1 MVLIGSLSSL
11 ERHRSSTK
19 RVSSHELIFWNI
31 LDMSDQRYFFECQF
45 SLEKKGVL
53 KKGVL
58 KNFVNFLGKHLY
70 RSLFFTIQV
79 VTCEFSDIFKD

>member
-45 SLEKKGVL
+45 SLEKKRCSE
-53 KKGVL
+53 KRCSEKFC
-58 KNFVNFLGKHLY
+58 KFLRKAPVSE
-70 RSLFFTIQV
+70 SLFYNTGGYL
-79 VTCEFSDIFKD
+79 

>member
-19 RVSSHELIFWNI
+19 CASSHELIFWNI

-45 SLEKKGVL
+45 SL
-53 KKGVL
+53 
-58 KNFVNFLGKHLY
+58 VNFF
-70 RSLFFTIQV
+70 S
-79 VTCEFSDIFKD
+79 VTESVGSSCSVKKVF